1 MSDQRIRVLVVEDSL
16 TIRKHM
22 VEVLASDPRLE
33 VVGEAADGKRAIEL
47 CQSLRPNV
55 ITMDMMLP
63 VMTGVAATEYI
74 MAYCPTPILIVSS
87 STNRGELFRTYDAL
101 AAGAI
106 DVLDKPR
113 GTEPDHIWEKG
124 LVDAVRM
131 VAKIRPITHPRA
143 KLSTLAPISI
153 QPAATSVSRERE
165 APAISGGREV
175 TARGASTSGRDAR
188 ITIPPGERRVIA
200 LGVSTGGPAALRTI
214 LSSLPKNF
222 PLPILVVLHISEMFA
237 QAMCEWLDAQ
247 MSLEVRYA
255 IDGEKLPARGHG
267 CVLMAAADRHLEVES
282 GRLRLTAGP
291 ERHSC
296 RPSVDVLFESLAREM
311 GPQTVAGVLTGI
323 GRDGAKGLLAI
334 RNSGGLTLAQDEESS
349 VVFGMPAEAIKLG
362 AASHILSLD
371 EIGPV
376 LQRAV
381 LLQEG
386 KETKA

>member
-1 MSDQRIRVLVVEDSL
+1 MRSIAMSDQRIRVLVVEDSL
-16 TIRKHM
+16 TIRKHI
-22 VEVLASDPRLE
+22 VEVLAADPRLE
-33 VVGEAADGKRAIEL
+33 VVGEAGDGKRAIEL

-63 VMTGVAATEYI
+63 IMTGVAATEYI

-106 DVLDKPR
+106 DVLDKPI

-131 VAKIRPITHPRA
+131 VARIRPITHPRA
-143 KLSTLAPISI
+143 RLSTLAPGST
-153 QPAATSVSRERE
+153 QPEAT
-165 APAISGGREV
+165 PASGEREV
-175 TARGASTSGRDAR
+175 TATGGRGAPRK
-188 ITIPPGERRVIA
+188 IPSGERKVIA

-214 LSSLPKNF
+214 LSSLPNDF

-255 IDGEKLPARGHG
+255 VDGERLPERGNG
-267 CVLMAAADRHLEVES
+267 CVLMAAADRHLEVVS
-282 GRLRLTAGP
+282 GRLRLTSGP

-296 RPSVDVLFESLAREM
+296 RPSADVLFESLARDM
-311 GPQTVAGVLTGI
+311 GPQTVGGVLTGM
-323 GRDGAKGLLAI
+323 GRDGAQGLLAL
-334 RNSGGLTLAQDEESS
+334 RQSGALTLAQDEASS

-362 AASHILSLD
+362 GASHVLSLD
-371 EIGPV
+371 DIGPV
-376 LQRAV
+376 LQRAA
-381 LLQEG
+381 LLQEV
-386 KETKA
+386 EESKA